1 MLIDQEDFVKIK
13 LKNIIDYI
21 ISIDFGTIKKWKKM
35 N

>member
-21 ISIDFGTIKKWKKM
+21 ISINFVTINQWKKM

>member
-21 ISIDFGTIKKWKKM
+21 IFINFVTINEWKKM
-35 N
+35 S